1 MKKLNY
7 LLPVIVFTCILFGL
21 CVKGITS
28 ADKTYSS
35 AEKRELQTRPKM
47 SAEAIRK
54 GTFQEKY
61 ETYLSDQFPGRD
73 MWVQLQ
79 TDASRLMGKSVSNGV
94 YFGKDDYLLEHH
106 TDAEF
111 ETKQERKN
119 IKSLVELVKNI
130 ADDYSVH
137 VMLVPTKTW
146 TLQQKL
152 PFCAS
157 TYDEQKMYDSLN
169 EQLGNLA
176 DSVVVP
182 VQETLCSHRE
192 EDIYYRTDHHWTTL
206 GAWYGYQSFLKASGM
221 DEKRADE
228 KKDFITVSDD
238 FLGTTYA
245 KVNQAS
251 AKDVIEAYEPK
262 MDLDVVYNMGETKL
276 TTLFAP
282 SYLKTSDE
290 YSYFTGGNQ
299 AIIEITGGE
308 KNGKTL
314 LVIKDSFAN
323 CMIPFL
329 AEDYEKVIVV
339 DLRQLNIGCQAILD
353 TFCPTDVLIL
363 YNTAQFA
370 QYREFALNCYFSSTT
385 WKIKNLR

>member
-1 MKKLNY
+1 MKKLS
-7 LLPVIVFTCILFGL
+7 LILPVIVFVCILFGL
-21 CVKGITS
+21 SAKGIIS
-28 ADKTYSS
+28 EDKTYSS
-35 AEKRELQTRPKM
+35 AEKRELQTMPKL
-47 SAEAIRK
+47 SAKAIKK

-73 MWVQLQ
+73 MWVQVQ
-79 TDASRLMGKSVSNGV
+79 TDTARLLGKSISNGV
-94 YFGKDDYLLEHH
+94 YFGKDDYLLEYH

-119 IKSLVELVKNI
+119 IKALAKLVKNI

-137 VMLVPTKTW
+137 VMIVPTKTW

-152 PFCAS
+152 PFCAP
-157 TYDEQKMYDSLN
+157 TYDEQKLYDSLN
-169 EQLGNLA
+169 EQLGDLA

-182 VQETLCSHRE
+182 VQETLLSHRDE
-192 EDIYYRTDHHWTTL
+192 EIYYRTDHHWTTL
-206 GAWYGYQSFLKASGM
+206 GAWYGYQSFLKAVGM
-221 DEKRADE
+221 DESLAGKKRE
-228 KKDFITVSDD
+228 FVTVSDD
-238 FLGTTYA
+238 FLGSTYA

-251 AKDVIEAYEPK
+251 KKDVIEAYEPK
-262 MDLDVVYNMGETKL
+262 TDLDVVYNMGETDL
-276 TTLFAP
+276 TTLFDP
-282 SYLKTSDE
+282 SYLKSSDE

-308 KNGKTL
+308 TNGKTL

-323 CMIPFL
+323 CMVPFL

-339 DLRQLNIGCQAILD
+339 DLRQLNVGCQAILD
-353 TFCPTDVLIL
+353 SFRPTDVLIL

-370 QYREFALNCYFSSTT
+370 QDSEFVLKCKY
-385 WKIKNLR
+385 

>member
-1 MKKLNY
+1 
-7 LLPVIVFTCILFGL
+7 
-21 CVKGITS
+21 
-28 ADKTYSS
+28 
-35 AEKRELQTRPKM
+35 
-47 SAEAIRK
+47 
-54 GTFQEKY
+54 
-61 ETYLSDQFPGRD
+61 
-73 MWVQLQ
+73 
-79 TDASRLMGKSVSNGV
+79 
-94 YFGKDDYLLEHH
+94 
-106 TDAEF
+106 
-111 ETKQERKN
+111 
-119 IKSLVELVKNI
+119 
-130 ADDYSVH
+130 
-137 VMLVPTKTW
+137 MLVPTKTW

-276 TTLFAP
+276 TTLFC
-282 SYLKTSDE
+282 SILSE
-290 YSYFTGGNQ
+290 NQ
-299 AIIEITGGE
+299 
-308 KNGKTL
+308 
-314 LVIKDSFAN
+314 
-323 CMIPFL
+323 
-329 AEDYEKVIVV
+329 
-339 DLRQLNIGCQAILD
+339 
-353 TFCPTDVLIL
+353 
-363 YNTAQFA
+363 
-370 QYREFALNCYFSSTT
+370 
-385 WKIKNLR
+385 

>member
-192 EDIYYRTDHHWTTL
+192 EDIYYRTDHHWTPL
-206 GAWYGYQSFLKASGM
+206 GAFYAYTEFCNAKGIRANNILQYKKKTFKGFKGTFYRDTNNNKTL
-221 DEKRADE
+221 RADNIQTFYPLSG
-228 KKDFITVSDD
+228 KKISMYYKTVQGQKIHAPLIDNVSRYGESLKYCAFISGDNPLTVIKNKAIKDGSSCVVVKESFGNVFVPYLADHYQNVYVID
-238 FLGTTYA
+238 YRYWSGKLSSFVQKK
-245 KVNQAS
+245 KVQ
-251 AKDVIEAYEPK
+251 DVILLNNIS
-262 MDLDVVYNMGETKL
+262 MTRN
-276 TTLFAP
+276 
-282 SYLKTSDE
+282 SYLVSKL
-290 YSYFTGGNQ
+290 GGI
-299 AIIEITGGE
+299 AG
-308 KNGKTL
+308 
-314 LVIKDSFAN
+314 
-323 CMIPFL
+323 
-329 AEDYEKVIVV
+329 
-339 DLRQLNIGCQAILD
+339 
-353 TFCPTDVLIL
+353 
-363 YNTAQFA
+363 
-370 QYREFALNCYFSSTT
+370 
-385 WKIKNLR
+385 

>member
-192 EDIYYRTDHHWTTL
+192 
-206 GAWYGYQSFLKASGM
+206 
-221 DEKRADE
+221 
-228 KKDFITVSDD
+228 
-238 FLGTTYA
+238 
-245 KVNQAS
+245 
-251 AKDVIEAYEPK
+251 
-262 MDLDVVYNMGETKL
+262 
-276 TTLFAP
+276 
-282 SYLKTSDE
+282 
-290 YSYFTGGNQ
+290 
-299 AIIEITGGE
+299 
-308 KNGKTL
+308 
-314 LVIKDSFAN
+314 
-323 CMIPFL
+323 
-329 AEDYEKVIVV
+329 
-339 DLRQLNIGCQAILD
+339 
-353 TFCPTDVLIL
+353 
-363 YNTAQFA
+363 
-370 QYREFALNCYFSSTT
+370 
-385 WKIKNLR
+385 

>member
-1 MKKLNY
+1 MKKLSF
-7 LLPVIVFTCILFGL
+7 LLPVIVFVCILFGL
-21 CVKGITS
+21 SAKGIVS
-28 ADKTYSS
+28 EDKTYSA
-35 AEKRELQTRPKM
+35 AEKRELQTMPKL
-47 SAEAIRK
+47 SAKAIKK
-54 GTFQEKY
+54 GTFQQKY

-73 MWVQLQ
+73 MWVQVQ
-79 TDASRLMGKSVSNGV
+79 TDTARLMGKSISNGV
-94 YFGKDDYLLEHH
+94 YFGEDDYLLEYH

-119 IKSLVELVKNI
+119 IKALAKLVKNI

-137 VMLVPTKTW
+137 AMLVPTKTW

-152 PFCAS
+152 PFCAP

-182 VQETLCSHRE
+182 VQETLLSHRDE
-192 EDIYYRTDHHWTTL
+192 EIYYRTDHHWTTL
-206 GAWYGYQSFLKASGM
+206 GAWYGYQSFLKAAGM
-221 DEKRADE
+221 DGSLAE
-228 KKDFITVSDD
+228 KKREFVTVSDD
-238 FLGTTYA
+238 FLGSTYA

-251 AKDVIEAYEPK
+251 KKDVIEAYEPK
-262 MDLDVVYNMGETKL
+262 TDLDVVYNMGETDL
-276 TTLFAP
+276 TTFFDS
-282 SYLKTSDE
+282 SYLKSSDE

-308 KNGKTL
+308 ANGKML

-323 CMIPFL
+323 CMVPFL

-339 DLRQLNIGCQAILD
+339 DLRQLNVGCQAILD
-353 TFCPTDVLIL
+353 SFRPTDVLIL

-370 QYREFALNCYFSSTT
+370 QDSEFALKCKY
-385 WKIKNLR
+385 

>member
-7 LLPVIVFTCILFGL
+7 LLPVIVFACILLGL
-21 CVKGITS
+21 CVKGITLE
-28 ADKTYSS
+28 DKTYSS
-35 AEKRELQTRPKM
+35 AEKRELQTRPKP
-47 SAEAIRK
+47 SAKAIQK
-54 GTFQEKY
+54 GIFQEKY

-73 MWVQLQ
+73 TWVQLQ
-79 TDASRLMGKSVSNGV
+79 TDASRIMGKSVSNGV
-94 YFGKDDYLLEHH
+94 YFGKDDYLLEYH

-119 IKSLVELVKNI
+119 IKSLAKLVKNI

-146 TLQQKL
+146 MLQQKL

-169 EQLGNLA
+169 EQLGDLA

-251 AKDVIEAYEPK
+251 ARDVIEAYEPK
-262 MDLDVVYNMGETKL
+262 MALDVVYNMGETKL
-276 TTLFAP
+276 TTLFDP

-308 KNGKTL
+308 ENGKTL

-339 DLRQLNIGCQAILD
+339 DLRQLNISCQAILD
-353 TFCPTDVLIL
+353 MFRPTDILIL

-370 QYREFALNCYFSSTT
+370 QDREFALKCYFSSTT
-385 WKIKNLR
+385 

>member
-1 MKKLNY
+1 
-7 LLPVIVFTCILFGL
+7 
-21 CVKGITS
+21 
-28 ADKTYSS
+28 
-35 AEKRELQTRPKM
+35 
-47 SAEAIRK
+47 
-54 GTFQEKY
+54 
-61 ETYLSDQFPGRD
+61 
-73 MWVQLQ
+73 
-79 TDASRLMGKSVSNGV
+79 MGKSVSNGV
-94 YFGKDDYLLEHH
+94 YFGKDDYLLEYH

-119 IKSLVELVKNI
+119 IKSLAKLVKNI

-146 TLQQKL
+146 MLQQKL

-251 AKDVIEAYEPK
+251 ARDVIEAYEPK
-262 MDLDVVYNMGETKL
+262 MALDVVYNMGETKL

-308 KNGKTL
+308 ENGKTL

-363 YNTAQFA
+363 YN
-370 QYREFALNCYFSSTT
+370 
-385 WKIKNLR
+385 NLEDEELEII

>member
-7 LLPVIVFTCILFGL
+7 LLPVIVFACILLGL

-28 ADKTYSS
+28 EDKTYSS
-35 AEKRELQTRPKM
+35 AEKRELQTRPKP
-47 SAEAIRK
+47 SAKAIQK
-54 GTFQEKY
+54 GIFQEKY

-73 MWVQLQ
+73 TWVQLQ
-79 TDASRLMGKSVSNGV
+79 TDASRIMGKSVSNGV
-94 YFGKDDYLLEHH
+94 YFGKDDYLLEYH

-119 IKSLVELVKNI
+119 IKSLAKLVKNI

-146 TLQQKL
+146 MLQQKL

-169 EQLGNLA
+169 EQLGDLA

-251 AKDVIEAYEPK
+251 ARDVIEAYEPK
-262 MDLDVVYNMGETKL
+262 MALDVVYNMGETKL
-276 TTLFAP
+276 TSLFDP

-308 KNGKTL
+308 EL
-314 LVIKDSFAN
+314 HDSVSGRG
-323 CMIPFL
+323 L
-329 AEDYEKVIVV
+329 
-339 DLRQLNIGCQAILD
+339 
-353 TFCPTDVLIL
+353 
-363 YNTAQFA
+363 
-370 QYREFALNCYFSSTT
+370 
-385 WKIKNLR
+385 